1 MINWNGLIVLLA
13 LFYAVFLSR
22 ESWQAKKDRKK
33 IKHIVHVNGTRGKST
48 VTRLIDAGLR
58 AGGFQTV
65 CKSTGTLPFLFHTD
79 GTEEE
84 IHRRGPANIRE
95 QLELLHLA
103 AKEKAD
109 VLVIEC
115 MALDPE
121 LQWTCQHKMLKADI
135 GVITNARI
143 DHTDVMGNTREEIL
157 DCMMNM
163 LPEDGSVFTAEKD
176 LFSRIARKAEMIGS
190 QAELA
195 LAEDVSDIG
204 DSIDFPENVALALKI
219 CEHLGVERT
228 KALNGMKKFVRDPYA
243 MKIFHKGNFT
253 FVNAMATND
262 VTSAKI
268 VYKKSAEKY
277 AGKLVILINN
287 REDRPARAL
296 EMVRLC
302 KELKPAEI
310 VLLGDQQGALRGCC
324 RRELSDVPV
333 RNCKSAEEV
342 PFQWEYPVLM
352 LAVGNIKNEGIRL
365 FDRAERELEGDI

>member
-1 MINWNGLIVLLA
+1 MIDWKWLIVLLA
-13 LFYAVFLSR
+13 LFYAAFLSL

-84 IHRRGPANIRE
+84 VHRRGPANIRE

-103 AKEKAD
+103 AKENAD

-163 LPEDGSVFTAEKD
+163 LPENGFVFTAEKD
-176 LFSRIARKAEMIGS
+176 LFARLERKAKTLGS
-190 QAELA
+190 FAELA
-195 LAEDVSDIG
+195 LAEDVADIG
-204 DSIDFPENVALALKI
+204 DSIDFPENVALALKV
-219 CEHLGVERT
+219 CEHLGVERE

-243 MKIFHKGNFT
+243 MKIFHKGNLT

-262 VTSAKI
+262 VTSAEI

-277 AGKLVILINN
+277 DGELVILINN

-302 KELKPAEI
+302 KELRPVEI
-310 VLLGDQQGALRGCC
+310 LLLGDQQGALRGRC
-324 RRELSDVPV
+324 RRELGDIPM
-333 RNCKSAEEV
+333 RNCKTAEDV
-342 PFQWEYPVLM
+342 PFQWERPVLM

-365 FDRAERELEGDI
+365 FDRAERELGGDV

>member
-1 MINWNGLIVLLA
+1 MINWNGLIVLLV

-84 IHRRGPANIRE
+84 LHRRGPANIRE

-195 LAEDVSDIG
+195 LAEDC
-204 DSIDFPENVALALKI
+204 LL
-219 CEHLGVERT
+219 
-228 KALNGMKKFVRDPYA
+228 Y
-243 MKIFHKGNFT
+243 
-253 FVNAMATND
+253 
-262 VTSAKI
+262 TSLLMRK
-268 VYKKSAEKY
+268 E
-277 AGKLVILINN
+277 ILF
-287 REDRPARAL
+287 R
-296 EMVRLC
+296 
-302 KELKPAEI
+302 
-310 VLLGDQQGALRGCC
+310 
-324 RRELSDVPV
+324 
-333 RNCKSAEEV
+333 
-342 PFQWEYPVLM
+342 
-352 LAVGNIKNEGIRL
+352 
-365 FDRAERELEGDI
+365 